1 MSSLALSWTALPF
14 PPADAKTPP
23 MADVSPPT
31 DEELVGASRDGDEQ
45 AFAELVVRHKR
56 RVLATAARFA
66 RDDHQMDDLAQE
78 VFVRVFRNLGKFR
91 AEAPFGHW
99 LARITVS
106 ACYDFL
112 RKERKVREQLS
123 LDASVLELRDGSAE
137 AAVAAGRARELV
149 QWAMGKL
156 TPEEQLI
163 LTLAELEERPM
174 REIAEL
180 TGWSEA
186 NVKVRAFR
194 ARQNLKRI
202 LEDSHER

>member
-1 MSSLALSWTALPF
+1 MPF
-14 PPADAKTPP
+14 TPADAKTPL

-31 DEELVGASRDGDEQ
+31 DEELVGASRDGDEE
-45 AFAELVVRHKR
+45 AFAELVTRHKR

-66 RDDHQMDDLAQE
+66 RGEHQMDDLAQE

-91 AEAPFGHW
+91 AEAPFAHW
-99 LARITVS
+99 LARITVT

-123 LDASVLELRDGSAE
+123 LDASVLEMRDGTID

-149 QWAMGKL
+149 QWAMGRL
-156 TPEEQLI
+156 TQEEPLI
-163 LTLAELEERPM
+163 LTLGEHEERQT
-174 REIAEL
+174 REIAEM

>member
-1 MSSLALSWTALPF
+1 MPF
-14 PPADAKTPP
+14 TPADAKTPL

-31 DEELVGASRDGDEQ
+31 DEELVGASRDGDEE
-45 AFAELVVRHKR
+45 AFAELVTRHKR

-66 RDDHQMDDLAQE
+66 RGEHQMDDLAQE

-91 AEAPFGHW
+91 AEAPFAHW
-99 LARITVS
+99 LARITVT

-123 LDASVLELRDGSAE
+123 LDASVLEMRDGTID

-149 QWAMGKL
+149 QWAMGRL

>member
-1 MSSLALSWTALPF
+1 
-14 PPADAKTPP
+14 

-45 AFAELVVRHKR
+45 AFAELVTRHKR
-56 RVLATAARFA
+56 RVLATASRFA
-66 RDDHQMDDLAQE
+66 RDDHQVDDLAQE

-91 AEAPFGHW
+91 AEAPFAHW

-112 RKERKVREQLS
+112 RKERKVREQVS
-123 LDASVLELRDGSAE
+123 LDASVLEMRDGSIDT
-137 AAVAAGRARELV
+137 AVAAGRARELV
-149 QWAMGKL
+149 HWALAKL

-163 LTLAELEERPM
+163 ITLAELEERPM

-180 TGWSEA
+180 TGWSES

-202 LEDSHER
+202 LEASHER

>member
-1 MSSLALSWTALPF
+1 MPLSC
-14 PPADAKTPP
+14 ADAKTPL

-45 AFAELVVRHKR
+45 AFAELVTRHKR
-56 RVLATAARFA
+56 RVLATASRFA
-66 RDDHQMDDLAQE
+66 RDDHQVDDLAQE

-91 AEAPFGHW
+91 AEAPFAHW

-112 RKERKVREQLS
+112 RKERKVREQVS
-123 LDASVLELRDGSAE
+123 LDASVLEMRDGAIDT
-137 AAVAAGRARELV
+137 AVAAGRARELV
-149 QWAMGKL
+149 HWALAKL

-163 LTLAELEERPM
+163 ITLAELEERPM

-180 TGWSEA
+180 TGWSES

-202 LEDSHER
+202 LEASHER